1 MHNININNNDNST
14 NSTNLSTISYIAN
27 EKKEGIVIDK
37 DLFFYL
43 IFYMSIGCISLFG
56 YSLIA
61 RTVYKHVSL
70 NYAPYHLLLN
80 LGVCDIGYSLIGMVL
95 TLISAGLEEPRF
107 ITYAQILSRIS
118 FIASV
123 FSISCLA
130 FDRLLSM
137 KYLLK
142 YQFFA
147 RRKISLHMIA
157 LSWGCGILCNVII
170 MVLEYSTTASNH
182 GVPIRRTPFIV
193 IPVIITANCT
203 FIVCTLV
210 YIRRETRF
218 KMERLR
224 NLTRYLYGVN
234 AEQFYS
240 LKRRQKF
247 NYDIT
252 VVTVFQIAT
261 LVPVNIIFLIVF
273 FQTPASTYDGL
284 LFLNW
289 TLGAIYCAINPFV
302 YLRSIKKLRF
312 FFIIDSAVM
321 QRLRQYNRRK
331 CNRRI
336 EPYIPSPDP
345 ERFSFGTDDTD
356 SRRSIF
362 STTSGG
368 NSRVMVGNMT

>member
-1 MHNININNNDNST
+1 MHNSNINNNNDNIT
-14 NSTNLSTISYIAN
+14 NSTNLSTISYITN

-182 GVPIRRTPFIV
+182 GVPIRRTPFYSHSRDHHSQ
-193 IPVIITANCT
+193 
-203 FIVCTLV
+203 L
-210 YIRRETRF
+210 YIHC
-218 KMERLR
+218 LHA
-224 NLTRYLYGVN
+224 GVHP
-234 AEQFYS
+234 
-240 LKRRQKF
+240 
-247 NYDIT
+247 T
-252 VVTVFQIAT
+252 
-261 LVPVNIIFLIVF
+261 
-273 FQTPASTYDGL
+273 
-284 LFLNW
+284 
-289 TLGAIYCAINPFV
+289 
-302 YLRSIKKLRF
+302 
-312 FFIIDSAVM
+312 
-321 QRLRQYNRRK
+321 
-331 CNRRI
+331 
-336 EPYIPSPDP
+336 
-345 ERFSFGTDDTD
+345 
-356 SRRSIF
+356 
-362 STTSGG
+362 
-368 NSRVMVGNMT
+368 